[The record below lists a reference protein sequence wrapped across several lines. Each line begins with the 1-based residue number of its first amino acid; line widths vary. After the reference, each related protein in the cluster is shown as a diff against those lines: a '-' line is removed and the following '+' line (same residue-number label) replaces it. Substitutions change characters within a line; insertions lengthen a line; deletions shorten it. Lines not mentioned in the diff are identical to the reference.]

1 MARKHAARAKTASV
15 TKLFVL
21 DTNVLLHDPTSVYRF
36 EEHDI
41 FLPIMTLEELDN
53 NKKGLSE
60 VARNA
65 RQVTRL
71 LDETKAAIKAT
82 GRDEIV
88 GELALVTVGLSERVA
103 LDQKLVKAI
112 LTSAQIAE
120 CSKTTLVETIRVKST
135 AKIEVLS

>member
-60 VARNA
+60 VFFSGAD
-65 RQVTRL
+65 VVF
-71 LDETKAAIKAT
+71 I
-82 GRDEIV
+82 
-88 GELALVTVGLSERVA
+88 
-103 LDQKLVKAI
+103 
-112 LTSAQIAE
+112 
-120 CSKTTLVETIRVKST
+120 
-135 AKIEVLS
+135 